1 MTILLGL
8 GAPMF
13 VRKKGSGSG
22 GGGGPPPFIPTDLS
36 GLQLW
41 LDADDAASI
50 TSSSGAVSQ
59 WNDKSGN
66 ARHVTA
72 SSTAQPATGT
82 RTINSKNAIDFDG
95 TTDVIKTAA
104 RIFTAPSPR
113 TYIAVTK
120 TDNAQPG
127 TGTARMISERFS
139 GGALIGTKTTNQFN
153 FIHDFTSTGTF
164 LRRST
169 LDNTIDITN
178 PWVAVCTWDGNGTS
192 TGLHLYKNGSPEP
205 SYSID
210 TSGPGAGV
218 NADAAALS
226 IGAGVDNAGLTTSNT
241 FYDGMI
247 AEILIY
253 NRVLANSELNQIG
266 AYLTTKWGTPWG
278 NL

>member
-1 MTILLGL
+1 MSLLLGL
-8 GAPMF
+8 GMPIF
-13 VRKKGSGSG
+13 VRKKGSGG
-22 GGGGPPPFIPTDLS
+22 GGSPPPSFLPSDLS

-41 LDADDAASI
+41 LDADDAATI
-50 TSSSGAVSQ
+50 TSSASAVSQ

-66 ARHVTA
+66 ARHVSAT
-72 SSTAQPATGT
+72 STAQPTTGT

-95 TTDVIKTAA
+95 ATDVMKTAA

-113 TYIAVTK
+113 TYIVVSK

-127 TGTARMISERFS
+127 TGTARIISERFS

-153 FIHDFTSTGTF
+153 FIHDYTATGTF

-178 PWVAVCTWDGNGTS
+178 PWVAVCTWDGTGTS

-210 TSGPGAGV
+210 TSGPGTAV

-226 IGAGVDNAGLTTSNT
+226 IGGGIDNAGIASSNT
-241 FYDGMI
+241 FYDGI
-247 AEILIY
+247 IGEILIY
-253 NRVLANSELNQIG
+253 NRVLATTELNQIG
-266 AYLTTKWGTPWG
+266 SYLNTKWGTPWG